1 MTNFPDKCRRYYRAY
16 AVVIENMSYVTAFQ
30 IFTLLVPLVTYPY
43 LIRVLGAELYG
54 WVITS
59 QVLVSY
65 FSLFIDYGFRKVTT
79 RHISVNRSDLQK
91 LSEIVS
97 SVIVVKFILWV
108 ISLMIY
114 LIIIFC
120 IQPYRE
126 HILLFLF
133 SYGIT
138 FNDLLFPQFYF
149 QGIEK
154 MKYVTMLNIVIKS
167 IFLVLTFLFI
177 SSQADYFLVPVFL
190 SIGSL
195 LGGIIAFYIMFYRHG
210 LSFSFPSIGTLRYY
224 TKDATPVFCTDMIC
238 TIKDKLNYFLI
249 GGTLNMSDVAIYDLG
264 SKLMNV
270 VARLV
275 SVIGVALFPR
285 MARERNIL
293 LFKKSGGL
301 IVLVTLAFILVLE
314 LLLPIIVPFL
324 YAEKIDLL
332 PIRLYLLAP
341 LFLELSS
348 FISSNLF
355 IALGYNK
362 FVLYSI
368 VFTTIIYVTILSLMW
383 IFGYLSTVTAF
394 VVLALIS
401 YVAELLYRIYLAKKV
416 MIHQQDT
423 RI

>member
-1 MTNFPDKCRRYYRAY
+1 MINFFRKSRKHYRSY
-16 AVVIENMSYVTAFQ
+16 TVVIENMSYITIFQ
-30 IFTLLVPLVTYPY
+30 VFTMLIPLITYPY

-59 QVLVSY
+59 QVLVGY
-65 FSLFIDYGFRKVTT
+65 FSLFVDYGFRKVTA
-79 RHISVNRSDLQK
+79 RYVSINRNNLQK

-97 SVIVVKFILWV
+97 SVMLVKLILWV
-108 ISLMIY
+108 ISLMVY

-138 FNDLLFPQFYF
+138 FNEFLFPQFYF

-154 MKYVTMLNIVIKS
+154 MKYVTALNIFIKL
-167 IFLVLTFLFI
+167 IFVALIFLFI
-177 SSQADYFLVPVFL
+177 DSRDDYFFVPIFL
-190 SIGSL
+190 SIGNL
-195 LGGIIAFYIMFYRHG
+195 FGGIIALYIIFCYHHLSFYI
-210 LSFSFPSIGTLRYY
+210 PSTKVLRYY

-249 GGTLNMSDVAIYDLG
+249 GGTLGMRDVAIYDLG

-270 VARLV
+270 VARLI

-285 MARERNIL
+285 MAREKNIL
-293 LFKKSGGL
+293 LFKKSGAL
-301 IVLVTLAFILVLE
+301 IVLVTIIFVVVLE
-314 LLLPIIVPFL
+314 MLLPIIVPFL

-332 PIRLYLLAP
+332 PIRLYLLSP

-362 FVLYSI
+362 YVLYSI
-368 VFTTIIYVTILSLMW
+368 IFTTFIYIVILSLMW
-383 IFGYLSTVTAF
+383 ISGYLSTVTAF
-394 VVLALIS
+394 VILALVS
-401 YVAELLYRIYLAKKV
+401 YVSELLYRIYLAKKI
-416 MIHQQDT
+416 MNHQQ
-423 RI
+423 RCI